1 MTPDKETLEQ
11 KAQDIY
17 NRHFKSHFESEW
29 EEVVRM
35 HDPLHDICLS
45 LAADFLSQQP
55 QDNLPAAS
63 AS

>member
-1 MTPDKETLEQ
+1 MTHDKETLEQ
-11 KAQDIY
+11 KAEDIY
-17 NRHFKSHFESEW
+17 NRHFKEHIGWKWVDIVESDET
-29 EEVVRM
+29 
-35 HDPLHDICLS
+35 LHTICLS